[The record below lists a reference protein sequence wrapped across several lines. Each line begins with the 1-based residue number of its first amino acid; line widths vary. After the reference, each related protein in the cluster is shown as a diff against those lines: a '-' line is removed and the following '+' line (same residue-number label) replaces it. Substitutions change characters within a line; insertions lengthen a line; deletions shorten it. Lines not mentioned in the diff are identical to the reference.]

1 MLRTLYRGMPVFTG
15 RCFPRALGRTALPHT
30 QRSLVETSWFGFGGL
45 EILEPRTQSKHPPP
59 PLPFSETLAPKCTQ
73 NQGCKVSGQR
83 DLTQANILQLVLAAG
98 CPDGS
103 IPVESRRACGLCPGN
118 ITFRKEKTGLL
129 SATLQIPGIFGHE
142 EWLDLV
148 KQESIPSIA
157 KLGLA
162 WASCTQAS
170 ISGKAGTLISGLRD
184 KTVVELTP

>member
-1 MLRTLYRGMPVFTG
+1 MDWRFWSPGHSLSTLLQPSPFQRHLLPSARRIRAV
-15 RCFPRALGRTALPHT
+15 RCLD
-30 QRSLVETSWFGFGGL
+30 
-45 EILEPRTQSKHPPP
+45 
-59 PLPFSETLAPKCTQ
+59 
-73 NQGCKVSGQR
+73 R
-83 DLTQANILQLVLAAG
+83 DLAQANILQLVLAAG

-162 WASCTQAS
+162 WASCTQPS
-170 ISGKAGTLISGLRD
+170 ISGKAGNLISGLRD